1 MVKLSKHVYLEKVV
15 IEKIDSLAILEQ
27 TQASKIV
34 EAAVNTFYDIWMEK
48 NRRIK

>member
-1 MVKLSKHVYLEKVV
+1 MVKNSKHFYLEKMV
-15 IEKIDSLAILEQ
+15 IEKVESLAILEQ

-34 EAAVNTFYDIWMEK
+34 EAAINTFYDHWMEK